1 MQEIR
6 VQLKA
11 INDVKDFVEIVSR
24 FQGEAVMKTGKYV
37 IDAKSI
43 LAIYSLDL
51 SKPVTLSLENPGRE
65 ELDSLQRFIVE

>member
-51 SKPVTLSLENPGRE
+51 SNPVTLSLENPGRE